1 MEKIILPPKYYL
13 DHFLEMVKTLKTL
26 HGFLLEDHNWKFIKK
41 FESLSE
47 DAQCLYIRIA
57 NRKGILF
64 DKRSFEFNNWEE
76 LESNGFIRKA
86 NLNDSDLFLGWV
98 KKDLIKIMLDRRGT
112 SYKKS
117 LSRDALVE
125 ILSSSPLEADAFN
138 DLVIHESYQD
148 LQYLLFIFFGKIQE
162 SLILY
167 TLRDLGIR
175 KTSAK
180 KIVKPKFESI
190 EEAKSLYFYSTLDSV
205 PETWPTPIGAEAK
218 EKKEKMLLSFV
229 EDFKKDQQ
237 PIKALELLRKCK
249 TYPGS
254 EKKVRLLFELGF
266 KDECYE
272 CLQKM
277 MDDPTHDE
285 EILFAEDFLSRKFG
299 SKRLSLLTEAL
310 RNARQLLIDDSFYR
324 HPEFGVVDY
333 YKKQNIVSHF
343 AENDLWSAIFGM
355 FFHDQLLLVEGHSE
369 FDRLPDLKG
378 KISYSGLGE
387 WDWESALEKD
397 YSDSE
402 LFILDE
408 QTKTMVSDFLKVVSP
423 NCLDVMLSYLSEDF
437 WNRQT
442 GFPDLFVIE
451 ENEIKF
457 IEVKAEGDS
466 LKNGQLKQLRE
477 LEKAGFK
484 VEILNVKYR
493 YTPDQVYVVV
503 DIETTGHLS
512 PFNRITEVAAVKV
525 MNGQVVDRFQSL
537 INPQRS
543 IPRDIQSLTGITNE
557 MVARAPAF
565 HEVADLLHDFTKDAI
580 FVAHNV
586 QFDYGFIQKEFERIE
601 KRFVRPYICTKVG
614 MRKHYPKLESY
625 GLKNLTRH
633 FNIPLEHHHRAMSD
647 AEAASGLLHLINQKR
662 SEINSLA

>member
-26 HGFLLEDHNWKFIKK
+26 HGFLLEDHNWEFLKR

-47 DAQCLYIRIA
+47 DAKCLYIRVA
-57 NRKGILF
+57 NRKGVLF
-64 DKRSFEFNNWEE
+64 DKHSFEFNNWEE
-76 LESNGFIRKA
+76 LEENGFIRKA
-86 NLNDSDLFLGWV
+86 NEKDSCLFLDWA
-98 KKDLIKIMLDRRGT
+98 KKDLIKKILDEKGI

-117 LSRDALVE
+117 SSRDGLVE
-125 ILSSSPLEADAFN
+125 TLSSQSLSIDNFK
-138 DLVIHESYQD
+138 DLIIHESYAD
-148 LQYLLFIFFGKIQE
+148 LQYLLFIFFGKVQE

-175 KTSAK
+175 KSSAK
-180 KIVKPKFESI
+180 KVVKPKFESI
-190 EEAKSLYFYSTLDSV
+190 EEAKSLYFYSTLSEVPDS
-205 PETWPTPIGAEAK
+205 WPDPVGSEAK
-218 EKKEKMLLSFV
+218 EKKEKMLLRFA
-229 EDFKKDQQ
+229 EDFKKNQELE
-237 PIKALELLRKCK
+237 KALELLRSCE
-249 TYPGS
+249 TYPGT
-254 EKKVRLLFELGF
+254 EKKARLLYDLGL
-266 KDECYE
+266 KDECFE
-272 CLQKM
+272 SLQKM

-310 RNARQLLIDDSFYR
+310 RNARHLSIDDSFYR
-324 HPEFGVVDY
+324 HPEFGVIDF
-333 YKKQNIVSHF
+333 YKKQKITAHF
-343 AENDLWSAIFGM
+343 SENYLWSAIFGI
-355 FFHDQLLLVEGHSE
+355 FFHDQLIQVESHSE

-378 KISYSGLGE
+378 KIQYSGLGTWNWTE
-387 WDWESALEKD
+387 ALERD

-402 LFILDE
+402 LFILNE
-408 QTKTMVSDFLKVVSP
+408 ETKEMVADFLKDAP
-423 NCLDVMLSYLSEDF
+423 PCALDKMLSYLAEDF
-437 WNRQT
+437 WNRHT

-451 ENEIKF
+451 SGEIKF

-525 MNGQVVDRFQSL
+525 MNGQVIDRFQSL
-537 INPQRS
+537 INPKRS

-565 HEVADLLHDFTKDAI
+565 HEVADELHDFTKDAI

-586 QFDYGFIQKEFERIE
+586 QFDYGFIQKEFERLE

-614 MRKHYPKLESY
+614 IRKHYPKLESY
-625 GLKNLTRH
+625 GLKNLTRY
-633 FNIPLEHHHRAMSD
+633 FQIPLEQHHRAMSD
-647 AEAASGLLHLINQKR
+647 AEAACGLLHLINLKR
-662 SEINSLA
+662 SEINSPA